1 LRNTEVFGAEKED
14 LQGRAAF
21 SVNRAGKFLYIARK
35 QLTMQ
40 SMSKFLYPRDLSR
53 SLSKVWSSSSF
64 TKGWPTVELPAQK
77 TLKELLD
84 VCYHASFLV
93 EESRPVTFRAVFIE
107 KTTLIKPLGV
117 DNSYPTELYIF
128 DAPLPF
134 TVAELRRL
142 APAADLTRVLIAI
155 KCTDEVSGALGIVGL
170 VDIGS
175 SLWAMS
181 RHERHMGHMLP
192 DALIIA
198 VTNPGQLTISRG
210 SRPVI
215 RLVDGSL
222 AVPPGNVF
230 LRGPVGDFFGEAAYW
245 FVEKACG
252 LASQTYNA
260 EEQNDD
266 LTFAYNTFLELL
278 LFSATALGHGGTIL
292 FVSDELSHD
301 DPRLLNRVNI
311 KYPTPSSRP
320 KEVLLHKMA
329 IRLQWQKQYSALYE
343 KKTISNSSF
352 QNLDA
357 LDYAQQNAVDAVRDL
372 AKFIAGLT
380 AVDGAVIL
388 TDRLRLLGFGAEVL
402 TEGRKTESVR
412 SATSELAGKFTEV
425 PISAFGTR
433 HRSAFRFC
441 SSLEPSVAFI
451 MSQDGG
457 VKAVRQVGRNLIMWP
472 DFEIGYSAGF

>member
-1 LRNTEVFGAEKED
+1 
-14 LQGRAAF
+14 
-21 SVNRAGKFLYIARK
+21 
-35 QLTMQ
+35 
-40 SMSKFLYPRDLSR
+40 MSKFLYPRDLYR
-53 SLSKVWSSSSF
+53 RLSKAWNSSPF
-64 TKGWPTVELPAQK
+64 TTGWPAIALPEQK
-77 TLKELLD
+77 TLNQLLD

-107 KTTLIKPLGV
+107 KTTPIKPLGA
-117 DNSYPTELYIF
+117 DNSYPTELYMF

-134 TVAELRRL
+134 TAAELRQL
-142 APAADLTRVLIAI
+142 APSADLTRVLIAI

-170 VDIGS
+170 VDVGS

-181 RHERHMGHMLP
+181 RHERLMGHGLP

-198 VTNPGQLTISRG
+198 VTQPGHLTILRG

-215 RLVDGSL
+215 RLVDGGL
-222 AVPPGNVF
+222 AIPAGNVF
-230 LRGPVGDFFGEAAYW
+230 LRGPVGDFFGEAACW
-245 FVEKACG
+245 FVEKACA
-252 LASQTYNA
+252 LASQKYNE

-278 LFSATALGHGGTIL
+278 LFSATDLRHGGAIL
-292 FVSDELSHD
+292 FVSDELSQD

-311 KYPTPSSRP
+311 KYQMPSSHH

-329 IRLQWQKQYSALYE
+329 IRLQWQEQHSALHE

-352 QNLDA
+352 QRLDD
-357 LDYAQQNAVDAVRDL
+357 LDYAQQEAVDAVRDL
-372 AKFIAGLT
+372 ARFIVGLT

-402 TEGRKTESVR
+402 TEARKTESVR
-412 SATSELAGKFTEV
+412 LATSELADKFTEV
-425 PISAFGTR
+425 PISAYGTR

-457 VKAVRQVGRNLIMWP
+457 VKAVRQVGRNLVMWP
-472 DFEIGYSAGF
+472 YFEIGYGAGF